1 VRGVGPWGMYRTHLA
16 HLTPMPMSRRILA
29 WCTLSIAVACA
40 PNGGPLPND
49 TPFMSGMVTGIGR
62 VAEGWTVRVEERP
75 QDVSGSAKGVFRVGE
90 RTDVRRAGRAVR
102 AEELREGQR
111 VRVWV
116 TGPVMESYPV
126 QAGARLIVIDTE
138 AP

>member
-1 VRGVGPWGMYRTHLA
+1 M
-16 HLTPMPMSRRILA
+16 
-29 WCTLSIAVACA
+29 
-40 PNGGPLPND
+40 
-49 TPFMSGMVTGIGR
+49 TGTITAIGR

-75 QDVSGSAKGVFRVGE
+75 QELSGSAKGVFRVSE
-90 RTDVRRAGRAVR
+90 RTDLRRAGGGSARSGD
-102 AEELREGQR
+102 LREGQR

-126 QAGARLIVIDTE
+126 QARARLIVVDAE